1 MSASLREMPV
11 SNVTRMHM
19 PRVKSSLAQRDA
31 DARVNIRPA
40 HSSPSSCVV
49 DTVSESK
56 RGRRCF
62 EPPVASHLRQTGYSP
77 AEQGTPQINQACHPY
92 AARCKYL
99 QQLHS
104 SYG

>member
-40 HSSPSSCVV
+40 HASPSSR
-49 DTVSESK
+49 VSSTLY
-56 RGRRCF
+56 RSQSAA
-62 EPPVASHLRQTGYSP
+62 VAASSPLSRVTSDRPAIRQQSRPDGDN
-77 AEQGTPQINQACHPY
+77 G
-92 AARCKYL
+92 
-99 QQLHS
+99 
-104 SYG
+104 